1 MQLSLNSKICVA
13 ATALAIL
20 SLGVTAAVIGY
31 KSSASAEAAAL
42 ALARTSAREVAG
54 ALQARIASNLAS
66 VSSLAGAM
74 RGTKSANLPMQREQ
88 INELTKAT
96 LTSSEDLLGSAVTWE
111 PNALDGKDADFAN
124 QKPSYDASGRFM
136 PYWTRGA
143 GGKLQVEP
151 IVFDP
156 KPGANDWYDVP
167 KRTGKTYFTEPYI
180 YPVDGKDV
188 LMASLVAPIMIDG
201 SFKGTASADFML
213 TRLAKILADLKVIE
227 GGKLAL
233 ISNGGLYASHPAPER
248 LGKKADDVSAAGLE
262 KVRQGQPYE
271 YEDDKGYIHLLQP
284 LQIHPDIAPWSVE
297 LNFPKSVATA
307 SARDLMTYT
316 LIVALLCAAATAG
329 ILILVVNQLTRPLR
343 TLGRT
348 MTDLSSGDADLRV
361 KLEVRGTDELAVI
374 GKGFNDFVEKIHA
387 VLLQVQASADNVARA
402 SAEIA
407 QGNND
412 LSARTEQQAS
422 SLEETA
428 ASVEELTGTVK
439 ENADHARQANQLA
452 ASASS
457 VAQKSGEVVGKVI
470 ETMTS
475 INDSSNKIVDII
487 SVIDGIAFQTN
498 ILALNAAVEAARAGE
513 QGRGFAVVATE
524 VRNLAQRSAAAA
536 KEIKLLIDDSVGK
549 VAIGSKL
556 VDEAG
561 ATMEQVVDSVRRVTA
576 IMADISVA
584 TTEQSDGI
592 AQVNQALAQMDGV
605 TQQNAALVEEAA
617 AAAESLQ
624 DQASHLA
631 DVVSV
636 FKLGE
641 QARQAAPAPAVAPRP
656 APAARTPAP
665 GKRLSVVK
673 PQAAQHAPA
682 KAPAG
687 DDWEEF

>member
-13 ATALAIL
+13 ATALAVL

-42 ALARTSAREVAG
+42 DLARTSAREVAG

-66 VSSLAGAM
+66 VSGLAGAM
-74 RGTKSANLPMQREQ
+74 RGTRSANLPLQREQ

-111 PNALDGKDADFAN
+111 PNALDGKDAEFAN
-124 QKPSYDASGRFM
+124 QKPNYDASGRFM

-233 ISNGGLYASHPAPER
+233 ISNGGLYASHPVPAR
-248 LGKKADDVSAAGLE
+248 LGKKADDVPAAGLD

-343 TLGRT
+343 TLGHT

-361 KLEVRGTDELAVI
+361 KLEVKGTDELAVI
-374 GKGFNDFVEKIHA
+374 GKGFNAFVEKIHA

-549 VAIGSKL
+549 VAAGSKL

-561 ATMEQVVDSVRRVTA
+561 ATMEQVVDSVRKVTA

-631 DVVSV
+631 EVVSV

-641 QARQAAPAPAVAPRP
+641 RQPAAAPAVAAPRTPPAVKAPPQGKRLAPARP
-656 APAARTPAP
+656 APVEST
-665 GKRLSVVK
+665 
-673 PQAAQHAPA
+673 HA